1 MNVVIVGGGV
11 MGRLFTG
18 RLAAAGENVAVID
31 ASPEVARS
39 LNERGVWIEE
49 RDGSVSHAA
58 TRAGTDST
66 GLESPDIVLFFVKTE
81 HTDDAA
87 DRVAPAIEGQTA
99 VVTLQNGFGNA
110 EALAARFPAGQIVYG
125 ATEQGGSLAPDGHV
139 AHAHDG
145 DTFVGPY
152 IDRGDMASAAMVAA
166 VLRRAGLKAE
176 ALPDVRVPLWQKRV
190 FGAAVLP
197 VAALTGLRAGDL
209 LDQGVFGAIAALA
222 AEAVAEANAAGCS
235 LDLDYELHRI
245 KSLLN
250 KGSDAK
256 ASMLQDIEAH
266 RLTEIDAITGAIAD
280 LATTRAATAPVCR
293 TTTALV
299 HGRELAWRTQHLGVG

>member
-49 RDGSVSHAA
+49 RDGSVSHAV

-87 DRVAPAIEGQTA
+87 DRVAPAIGGQTA

-152 IDRGDMASAAMVAA
+152 IESLEKMRDTLEVTTVVCGHGPMGDGPDAIDTMIEYLRGLQSSVTEAM
-166 VLRRAGLKAE
+166 RAGRALETTVEQSDLPERFATPDLPPPARE
-176 ALPDVRVPLWQKRV
+176 ALARLNMQMHRLNVVATYRALE
-190 FGAAVLP
+190 GAA
-197 VAALTGLRAGDL
+197 
-209 LDQGVFGAIAALA
+209 Q
-222 AEAVAEANAAGCS
+222 
-235 LDLDYELHRI
+235 
-245 KSLLN
+245 
-250 KGSDAK
+250 
-256 ASMLQDIEAH
+256 
-266 RLTEIDAITGAIAD
+266 
-280 LATTRAATAPVCR
+280 
-293 TTTALV
+293 
-299 HGRELAWRTQHLGVG
+299 